1 MRKRES
7 GKINTLC
14 LHFSSVSNDV
24 YFYKQIRPSTT
35 AISAEEAANLRAKLT
50 SGNTE
55 EDEGLQPVTLRSGAI
70 AVRRNVNNL
79 LGRKGDLN

>member
-1 MRKRES
+1 MMCTF
-7 GKINTLC
+7 I
-14 LHFSSVSNDV
+14 
-24 YFYKQIRPSTT
+24 KQIRPGTT

-70 AVRRNVNNL
+70 AVRPIAVRRNVNNL
-79 LGRKGDLN
+79 LERKGDLRNHLD